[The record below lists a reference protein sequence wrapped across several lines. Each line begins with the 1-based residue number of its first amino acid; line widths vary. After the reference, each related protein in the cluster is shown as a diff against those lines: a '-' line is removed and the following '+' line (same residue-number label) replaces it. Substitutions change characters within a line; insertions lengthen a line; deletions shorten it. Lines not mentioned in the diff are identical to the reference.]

1 MRKGVSEVVS
11 FVLVLAIM
19 VTATMSAYIWASSSI
34 PTLNEPG
41 RIKNLVNQMISL
53 DSVIKSTAHGDI
65 NFTTRYEIYY
75 PDGYFELRNT
85 TTSLYGSLMPVLM
98 INQKAV
104 ILGYTGSIATTTG
117 CDANY
122 SYDASTHIKMYRY
135 TTIDNVYV
143 GAQANG
149 PGQAEISICYTNINV
164 TAGTSCVRGKNGPFA
179 SLNIKKEGVIGT
191 TPQVSIDVC

>member
-41 RIKNLVNQMISL
+41 RIKNLINQMISL

-85 TTSLYGSLMPVLM
+85 TTNLNSSLMPVLM

-104 ILGYTGSIATTTG
+104 ILGYTGSVATTTG

-122 SYDASTHIKMYRY
+122 SYDASTHTKMYRY

-143 GAQANG
+143 GAQGSG

-164 TAGTSCVRGKNGPFA
+164 TAGSACMRGKNGPFA
-179 SLNIKKEGVIGT
+179 NLNIKKVGVIGT